1 VPSGKRRHHCS
12 HVSGLVLV
20 VAVGVVVIEN
30 LVVVSENLEVVTED
44 FEVEDFEVVSQ
55 GPPVVS
61 QGPPVVA
68 QGSLPAA
75 VPWPAAVPNGPTMH
89 RAKRAKRHADIF
101 MRCVR

>member
-1 VPSGKRRHHCS
+1 
-12 HVSGLVLV
+12 
-20 VAVGVVVIEN
+20 
-30 LVVVSENLEVVTED
+30 LVVVVEVGVTENLEVVTENLDVVTENLEVVTED
-44 FEVEDFEVVSQ
+44 PEVVSQGPPPVVSQ